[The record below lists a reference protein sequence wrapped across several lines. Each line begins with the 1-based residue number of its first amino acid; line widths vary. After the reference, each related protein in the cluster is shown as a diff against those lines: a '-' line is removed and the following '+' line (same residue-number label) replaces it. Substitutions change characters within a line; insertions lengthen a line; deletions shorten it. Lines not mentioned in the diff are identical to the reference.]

1 MKGYYHIVTYG
12 CQMNIHESEKLAGV
26 LEKMGYISTDNINI
40 ANVVVF
46 NTCCIREAAEQKAFG
61 NIGALKPLKKKNPD
75 LIVAV
80 CGCMTQ
86 QKEKAEELKKT
97 FPFVNIIFGTHN
109 IYKFEEYLT
118 EFQKTHKRILDVWGK
133 DKDCVL
139 PEEVDSVRTSGYN
152 AWVNIMYGCNN
163 FCSYCIVPYVR
174 GRERSRD
181 FNEIVVECKKL
192 ISEGYKTITL
202 LGQNVNSYGNDL
214 HNENYTFAKLLDTV
228 AKIEGDFEL
237 HFMTSH
243 PKDLT
248 SEVID
253 VIRDNEN
260 ISKAIHLPVQS
271 GSNRILKLM
280 NRHYTK
286 QHYLD
291 LVKEIYEKIPNAKL
305 STDII
310 VGFPTETDEDYN
322 ETRELVKQVRY
333 NNIFAF
339 MYSKRSGTKAEVME
353 DQVPMEVKN
362 FRVNDL
368 LNLQKQITKDSVKNS
383 VGTTEKCL
391 IVEKLENGVLA
402 KTDSGRTIVILNED
416 DASMRFCKVKITKL
430 EKNQLYGEII

>member
-12 CQMNIHESEKLAGV
+12 CQMNIHESEKLAGM
-26 LEKMGYISTDNINI
+26 LEKMGYINTDNINI

-109 IYKFEEYLT
+109 IFKFQEYLEEY
-118 EFQKTHKRILDVWGK
+118 QKSHKRILDVWGK

-139 PEEVDSVRTSGYN
+139 PEEVESVRTSGYN
-152 AWVNIMYGCNN
+152 AWVNIIYGCNN

-181 FNEIVVECKKL
+181 FNEIVNECKKL

-202 LGQNVNSYGNDL
+202 LGQNVNSYGYDL
-214 HNENYTFAKLLDTV
+214 DNKNYTFAKLLETV
-228 AKIEGDFEL
+228 AKLDGDFEL
-237 HFMTSH
+237 HFLTNH
-243 PKDLT
+243 PKNLT

-253 VIRDNEN
+253 VIRDNEK
-260 ISKAIHLPVQS
+260 ISRAIHLPVQS

-280 NRHYTK
+280 NRHYTRE
-286 QHYLD
+286 HYLS
-291 LVKEIYEKIPNAKL
+291 LVEEIYEKIPDAKL

-310 VGFPTETDEDYN
+310 VGFPTETEEDYN
-322 ETRELVKQVRY
+322 QTKELVKQVKY

-339 MYSKRSGTKAEVME
+339 MYSPRSGTKAAVME
-353 DQVPMEVKN
+353 DQVPKEVKN

-368 LNLQKQITKDSVKNS
+368 LALQKSITSENEKNS
-383 VGTTEKCL
+383 VNQTFKCL

-402 KTDSGRTIVILNED
+402 KTDSGRTIVVENEED
-416 DASMRFCKVKITKL
+416 GSLRFCKVKITKL
-430 EKNQLYGEII
+430 EKNQLYGEIV